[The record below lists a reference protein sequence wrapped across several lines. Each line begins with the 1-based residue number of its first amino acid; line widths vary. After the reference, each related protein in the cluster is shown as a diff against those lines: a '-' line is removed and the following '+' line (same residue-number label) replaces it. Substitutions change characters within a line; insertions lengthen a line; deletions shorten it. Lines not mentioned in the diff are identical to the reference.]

1 MQPVWPLNR
10 RFQALPLRPPARWVL
25 ESIDDGHVG
34 SHVQVVFQG
43 LHSGAI
49 EGSLEIREICRV
61 SAGAVVSH
69 YLIDRMQGTL
79 PVAAR
84 GLHVH
89 ETPGPGYQSV
99 LPRQSVSLKHRWLWR
114 LLLAVLRIPGAFAV
128 ISRFRR
134 ARR

>member
-1 MQPVWPLNR
+1 MPPVWPLHR
-10 RFQALPLRPPARWVL
+10 HFQALAMRPRARWVL
-25 ESIDDGHVG
+25 ESTDDAEVG

-43 LHSGAI
+43 LESGAV
-49 EGSLEIREICRV
+49 EGALEIREICRV
-61 SAGAVVSH
+61 SAGAADSH
-69 YLIDRMQGTL
+69 FVIDGSLGAL

-84 GLHVH
+84 VLYVH

-99 LPRQSVSLKHRWLWR
+99 LPPQSVPLKQRWLWR

>member
-1 MQPVWPLNR
+1 V
-10 RFQALPLRPPARWVL
+10 
-25 ESIDDGHVG
+25 
-34 SHVQVVFQG
+34 
-43 LHSGAI
+43 
-49 EGSLEIREICRV
+49 GSLEIREICRV
-61 SAGAVVSH
+61 SAGTADARYV
-69 YLIDRMQGTL
+69 IDGTQGAL

-84 GLHVH
+84 GLYVH

-99 LPRQSVSLKHRWLWR
+99 LPPQAVSLKQRWLWR

>member
-10 RFQALPLRPPARWVL
+10 RFQALAIRPRARWVL
-25 ESIDDGHVG
+25 ESIDDGQVG

-43 LHSGAI
+43 LQSGAI

-61 SAGAVVSH
+61 STGAADSRYV
-69 YLIDRMQGTL
+69 IDGTLGTL

-84 GLHVH
+84 GMYVH
-89 ETPGPGYQSV
+89 ETPGPGYQAV
-99 LPRQSVSLKHRWLWR
+99 LPPQAVSLRQRWLWR